1 MLYIIIPIVVLLLI
15 FLFAG
20 YVKAP
25 PNKAAIITGLSK
37 NPRVLLGKSGFK
49 VPFFKLMRYTKYR
62 FFNVLTG

>member
-37 NPRVLLGKSGFK
+37 NL
-49 VPFFKLMRYTKYR
+49 YR
-62 FFNVLTG
+62 EISVRSLEPWI

>member
-37 NPRVLLGKSGFK
+37 NPRVLLGKSG
-49 VPFFKLMRYTKYR
+49 LKYH
-62 FFNVLTG
+62 FLNVLTGWKSGRSTSML